1 MSTPS
6 TSPSAPSAPAVP
18 PTRPGP
24 DDPAWG
30 PVPARPAALR
40 RLVLLPLT
48 LVFLPMWWVV
58 WLLLAFCLYC
68 VAPFV
73 ELFVLLVPRA
83 ERGAVRMLDATLG
96 RVPFVPL
103 WCVTPVSLTREG
115 DTEYY
120 RARVDRR
127 VEKAT
132 RRAETSSGFRPW
144 DRELVL
150 GARAFRGVG
159 AGHVVRV
166 AAERNWTLQPR
177 SHPRRRLRLRHN
189 GRTRA

>member
-6 TSPSAPSAPAVP
+6 IPPSAPFAPPAS
-18 PTRPGP
+18 PTRPGL

-30 PVPARPAALR
+30 PLPARPAVLR
-40 RLVLLPLT
+40 WLVLLPLT
-48 LVFLPMWWVV
+48 LLFLPVWWVV

-73 ELFVLLVPRA
+73 ELFVYLVPRA
-83 ERGAVRMLDATLG
+83 ENGAVRMIDATLG

-103 WCVTPVSLTREG
+103 WCVTPVSLLREG

-150 GARAFRGVG
+150 RARVFRGVG

-166 AAERNWTLQPR
+166 ASERNWTLQPR

-189 GRTRA
+189 GRPRA